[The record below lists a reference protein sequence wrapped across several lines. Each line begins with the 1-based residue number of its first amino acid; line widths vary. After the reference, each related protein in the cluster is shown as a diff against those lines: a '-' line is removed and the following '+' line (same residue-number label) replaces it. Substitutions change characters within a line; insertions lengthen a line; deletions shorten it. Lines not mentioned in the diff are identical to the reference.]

1 MDISK
6 TAIIAAVGGYVP
18 ETVLSNEHL
27 EEMLDTTDEWITER
41 TGIRERRIL
50 HNSGKATSD
59 MAAEAVNDL
68 LVAYDIDRDVIDCLI
83 LATATPDFGLAP
95 SASLVCSKAGLKNAW
110 SFDLNGACSGF
121 LYALTVG
128 SSFIEC
134 GRYRNV
140 LVIGADKMSS
150 IVNYKDRST
159 CILFGDGAG
168 AVLLTEGFEGS
179 GISQSLFGTD
189 GTGTPHLLVPAG
201 GSAWPADAE
210 TVSLKKHFIHQDG
223 KTVFRQAVKNMSQ
236 SAVALMLNNGLTP
249 ETVDWV
255 IPHQANRRII
265 QAVSTETKIP
275 LEKFKIN
282 IQKYGNTTSATIP
295 LCLWEFKD
303 DFRKGDHIIM
313 TTFGAGFTWGSTYIK
328 W

>member
-1 MDISK
+1 MDINK

-18 ETVLSNEHL
+18 ETVLSNACL
-27 EEMLDTTDEWITER
+27 EEMLDTTDEWIMER

-50 HNSGKATSD
+50 QNSGLATSD
-59 MAAEAVNDL
+59 MAVEAVNDL
-68 LVAYDIDRDVIDCLI
+68 LEAYTVDRDVIDCVI

-95 SASLVCSKAGLKNAW
+95 AAALVCSKAGLKNAW

-128 SSFIEC
+128 SSFIES

-150 IVNYKDRST
+150 IVNYDDRST
-159 CILFGDGAG
+159 SILFGDGAG
-168 AVLLTEGFEGS
+168 VVLLKEGTEGS
-179 GISQSLFGTD
+179 GIRQSLFGTD
-189 GTGTPHLLVPAG
+189 GTGTPNLLVPAG

-223 KTVFRQAVKNMSQ
+223 KTVFRQAVKHMSQ

-282 IQKYGNTTSATIP
+282 IQKYGNTTSASIP

-303 DFRKGDHIIM
+303 EFRRGDHIIM

>member
-6 TAIIAAVGGYVP
+6 TAIIAAIGGYVP
-18 ETVLSNEHL
+18 DMVLSNTQL

-41 TGIRERRIL
+41 TGIKERRIL
-50 HNSGKATSD
+50 HNSCLATSD

-68 LVAYDIDRDVIDCLI
+68 LAAYNVDRNVIDCLI

-95 SASLVCSKAGLKNAW
+95 AAALVCSKAGLKNAW

-128 SSFIEC
+128 SSFIES

-150 IVNYKDRST
+150 IVNYEDRST
-159 CILFGDGAG
+159 SILFGDGAG
-168 AVLLTEGFEGS
+168 AVLLNEGTPGS
-179 GISQSLFGTD
+179 GIRQSLFGTD

-201 GSAWPADAE
+201 GSSWPADAG

-223 KTVFRQAVKNMSQ
+223 KTVFRQAVKHMSQ
-236 SAVALMLNNGLTP
+236 SAQQLMFNNGLTP
-249 ETVDWV
+249 DNVDWV

-265 QAVSTETKIP
+265 KAVSDETKIP
-275 LEKFKIN
+275 MEKFKIN

>member
-6 TAIIAAVGGYVP
+6 TAIIAAIGGYVP
-18 ETVLSNEHL
+18 DMVLSNAQL

-41 TGIRERRIL
+41 TGIKERRIL
-50 HNSGKATSD
+50 HNSCLATSD

-68 LVAYDIDRDVIDCLI
+68 LTAYNVDRNVIDCLI

-95 SASLVCSKAGLKNAW
+95 AAALVCSKAGLKNAW

-128 SSFIEC
+128 SSFIES

-150 IVNYKDRST
+150 IVNYEDRST
-159 CILFGDGAG
+159 SILFGDGAG
-168 AVLLTEGFEGS
+168 AVLLNEGTPGS
-179 GISQSLFGTD
+179 GIRQSLFGTD

-201 GSAWPADAE
+201 GSSWPADTG

-223 KTVFRQAVKNMSQ
+223 KTVFRQAVKHMSQ
-236 SAVALMLNNGLTP
+236 SAQQLMFNNGLTP
-249 ETVDWV
+249 DNVDWV

-265 QAVSTETKIP
+265 KAVSDETKIP
-275 LEKFKIN
+275 MEKFKIN

-303 DFRKGDHIIM
+303 DFRKGDHIIL